1 MSKALQERVE
11 QLFEATKDLQSLE
24 EIKPYCE
31 DFNEWINKNTNYS
44 VESLGTVLS
53 RAGFYK
59 KFKSLPLKQGKNAE
73 SVPKHDAEGNVT
85 GNQLKHYVLL
95 LCGLNEKQWEER
107 NETTRVSDRL
117 TSADEDGNKGV
128 EIDPDTYLEVTE
140 KLLASDDPH
149 ELAVGLIAATG
160 RRTHEILARGK
171 FTPID
176 GESYQ
181 AMFEG
186 QGKKRGDKPVFKI
199 YTLFAASYIIER
211 LAHLRKDANLKELL
225 KEVSSEFPGDI
236 TAQNKPIED
245 KRGNSLRRVVQKYF
259 GGKESNEPVLNFR
272 HGQDQNDC
280 KALRAACASLVTERD
295 CKGSLGAKMYFA
307 ACFLG
312 HITPG
317 EKISDSELEHVV
329 TTLGYSD
336 YYTTKP
342 VGFPGDLP
350 REKLAN
356 VRVRSSDLEA
366 IRYLQG
372 LLEVPNHQSVVSALI
387 ESYNKGLDT
396 ATLPESAQQK
406 LAQSEA
412 EVKQLQETNNQ
423 LEAEVKQLQEANN
436 QLEAQVKQLQEANNQ
451 LEAQVRQR
459 QETNNQ
465 LEAANNQLQQ
475 EKDVLVPSAPQPETV
490 TLDVTELD
498 SWLEKKVIE
507 MVSKL
512 TLGGALS
519 APATIPTTV
528 KVAPQKEEI
537 DWQAKTDAEVWGSK
551 TPGAAVEKIRRSYLA
566 ICFYNDTVATG
577 DGDRLAI
584 TNQALR
590 DLSGCNGLLI
600 RDWIEQHKDEVIS
613 HNAKYGM
620 ENKKDPSNPASYANK
635 GKDTDKILLLINE
648 EFLRGE
654 GFKAGTKAK

>member
-1 MSKALQERVE
+1 MSKVVQDRVE
-11 QLFEATKDLQSLE
+11 QLFQATKDLQSLE
-24 EIKPYCE
+24 EFKPYCKQ
-31 DFNEWINKNTNYS
+31 FNQWIKDNTSYS
-44 VESLGTVLS
+44 IKSLGTVLS
-53 RAGFYK
+53 RVGFYE
-59 KFKSLPLKQGKNAE
+59 KFNSLLLEQGKNAE
-73 SVPKHDAEGNVT
+73 LVPKHDAQRKVT
-85 GNQLKHYVLL
+85 GNQLKHYIVL
-95 LCGLNEKQWEER
+95 LCGLNDQEWKQR
-107 NETTRVSDRL
+107 NETTRVSDHL
-117 TSADEDGNKGV
+117 TNVDEDGNTGI

-160 RRTHEILARGK
+160 RRTHEILARGQ
-171 FTPID
+171 FTPVD

-181 AMFEG
+181 AWFEG
-186 QGKKRGDKPVFKI
+186 QGKKRGQKPVFKI
-199 YTLFAASYIIER
+199 STLFGASYIIER

-225 KEVSSEFPGDI
+225 KEVSEEFPRDVA
-236 TAQNKPIED
+236 AQNKAIED

-259 GGKESNEPVLNFR
+259 GGKDSNEPVLNFR
-272 HGQDQNDC
+272 YGQDQNDC
-280 KALRAACASLVTERD
+280 KALRASCASLVTERD

-317 EKISDSELEHVV
+317 EKLSDSELEHVV

-356 VRVRSSDLEA
+356 VRVKSSDLEA

-372 LLEVPNHQSVVSALI
+372 QLEAPNHQSVVSALI

-412 EVKQLQETNNQ
+412 QVKQLQET
-423 LEAEVKQLQEANN
+423 NN

-451 LEAQVRQR
+451 LEAQVKQL

-465 LEAANNQLQQ
+465 LEAAKNQLQQ
-475 EKDVLVPSAPQPETV
+475 EKDAIETSAPQPQTV
-490 TLDVTELD
+490 TLNVIELD

-512 TLGGALS
+512 TIGGTI
-519 APATIPTTV
+519 APATIATPA
-528 KVAPQKEEI
+528 KVAPPKEEI
-537 DWQAKTDAEVWGSK
+537 DWEAKTDAQVWGSK

-566 ICFYNDTVATG
+566 ICLYNDTVATG

-600 RDWIEQHKDEVIS
+600 RDWIEQHKDEIIS

-635 GKDTDKILLLINE
+635 GKDTDKILLLIND
-648 EFLRGE
+648 EFLSGE

>member
-1 MSKALQERVE
+1 
-11 QLFEATKDLQSLE
+11 
-24 EIKPYCE
+24 
-31 DFNEWINKNTNYS
+31 
-44 VESLGTVLS
+44 
-53 RAGFYK
+53 
-59 KFKSLPLKQGKNAE
+59 
-73 SVPKHDAEGNVT
+73 
-85 GNQLKHYVLL
+85 
-95 LCGLNEKQWEER
+95 
-107 NETTRVSDRL
+107 
-117 TSADEDGNKGV
+117 
-128 EIDPDTYLEVTE
+128 
-140 KLLASDDPH
+140 
-149 ELAVGLIAATG
+149 
-160 RRTHEILARGK
+160 
-171 FTPID
+171 

-181 AMFEG
+181 AWFEG
-186 QGKKRGDKPVFKI
+186 QGKKRGQKPVFKI
-199 YTLFAASYIIER
+199 STLLGASYIIER
-211 LAHLRKDANLKELL
+211 LAYLRKDGNLKELL
-225 KEVSSEFPGDI
+225 KEVSEKFPRDVA
-236 TAQNKPIED
+236 AQNKIIED
-245 KRGNSLRRVVQKYF
+245 KRGNSLRRIVKKYF
-259 GGKESNEPVLNFR
+259 GGKDSNKPVLNFR
-272 HGQDQNDC
+272 HDQEQNDC
-280 KALRAACASLVTERD
+280 TALRAACACLVTERD

-317 EKISDSELEHVV
+317 DKLSDSDLKHIA

-336 YYTTKP
+336 YYVTKP

-356 VRVRSSDLEA
+356 VRVKSSDLEA

-372 LLEVPNHQSVVSALI
+372 QLEAPNHQSVVSALI

-412 EVKQLQETNNQ
+412 Q
-423 LEAEVKQLQEANN
+423 VKQLQEANN

-451 LEAQVRQR
+451 LEAQVKQL

-475 EKDVLVPSAPQPETV
+475 EKDATETSSPQPQTV
-490 TLDVTELD
+490 ILNATELD

-512 TLGGALS
+512 TLGGTLS
-519 APATIPTTV
+519 APATIATPA
-528 KVAPQKEEI
+528 KVAPPKEEI

-551 TPGAAVEKIRRSYLA
+551 TAGAAVEKIRRSYQA
-566 ICFYNDTVATG
+566 ICLYNDTVATG
-577 DGDRLAI
+577 EGDRLAI

-613 HNAKYGM
+613 HNAKFGM

-635 GKDTDKILLLINE
+635 GKDTNKILLLINE
-648 EFLRGE
+648 EFLSGE
-654 GFKAGTKAK
+654 GFKAGKN